1 MSLSCLKPPGAS
13 HSPRT
18 KPKPRAWDPGPSAH
32 SPALSQTT
40 LPKPATQPRGFPAGA
55 SPPKSFASQGFC
67 KCRSLCLESFP
78 LDFHLPY
85 SSLSPRLT
93 LNVLPSPKNIHKVSP
108 LAATEP
114 GQGADANYSAS
125 SSASEPWPSSC
136 PGATGTGL
144 RQQFPGL
151 GG

>member
-1 MSLSCLKPPGAS
+1 MEDEDLGWRWMAVGVEVGEGRGSPLEEGTLPPISLAPV
-13 HSPRT
+13 PRT
-18 KPKPRAWDPGPSAH
+18 GSDP
-32 SPALSQTT
+32 
-40 LPKPATQPRGFPAGA
+40 
-55 SPPKSFASQGFC
+55 
-67 KCRSLCLESFP
+67 
-78 LDFHLPY
+78 
-85 SSLSPRLT
+85 
-93 LNVLPSPKNIHKVSP
+93 LPSPKNIHKVSP